1 MQHAWCGVGEK
12 NKTRKKAHK
21 HHAVRSGNTDGA
33 LFWGGKWVRGEDRG
47 QENVREDKRM
57 IGANHSDGS
66 FSLHVGTQVRA
77 CSNCKKRKEISSEPW
92 ELQVMQKYAMIL
104 KDHSIKQIASAVAD
118 IRRFL
123 LREILLRENVSGRE
137 GLCRLKN
144 SGNAEP
150 PRGCQHTAL
159 TETVL
164 NW

>member
-1 MQHAWCGVGEK
+1 
-12 NKTRKKAHK
+12 
-21 HHAVRSGNTDGA
+21 
-33 LFWGGKWVRGEDRG
+33 
-47 QENVREDKRM
+47 
-57 IGANHSDGS
+57 
-66 FSLHVGTQVRA
+66 
-77 CSNCKKRKEISSEPW
+77 
-92 ELQVMQKYAMIL
+92 MQKYAMIL

-137 GLCRLKN
+137 GLCRLKD

-164 NW
+164 N